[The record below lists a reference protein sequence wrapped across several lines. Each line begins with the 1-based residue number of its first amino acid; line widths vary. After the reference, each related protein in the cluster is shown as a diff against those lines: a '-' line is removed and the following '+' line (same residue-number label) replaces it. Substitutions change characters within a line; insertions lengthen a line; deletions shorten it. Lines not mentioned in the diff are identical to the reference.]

1 MSLIVFKWVRVKM
14 MQDTCKIM
22 TKNEMPIK
30 PFRIKMTRSAW
41 FQSGLISMRGCVIV
55 HIRRLGLAVPV
66 SMTLLPWRLLWLT
79 YASESNMAAQTRSEM
94 STRRNKKR
102 NMEPMYMRSKYITMS
117 NDMLG
122 YKNQNTSRSAWKS
135 HADDVVSDKVSCSRV
150 WSLVGLCLHCRISVN
165 LVFRSCF
172 YMNLMLLRF
181 SSSNICVIL
190 FIYVLFVV

>member
-1 MSLIVFKWVRVKM
+1 MKI

-22 TKNEMPIK
+22 TKNEIPIK

-41 FQSGLISMRGCVIV
+41 FQSGLSFQCVVCVIV

-66 SMTLLPWRLLWLT
+66 SVTLLPWRQLWLT
-79 YASESNMAAQTRSEM
+79 DALESNMAAQTRSEM

-102 NMEPMYMRSKYITMS
+102 NIEPMYMRSKYITTS

-135 HADDVVSDKVSCSRV
+135 NADDVVSDKVSCSGV
-150 WSLVGLCLHCRISVN
+150 
-165 LVFRSCF
+165 
-172 YMNLMLLRF
+172 
-181 SSSNICVIL
+181 
-190 FIYVLFVV
+190 